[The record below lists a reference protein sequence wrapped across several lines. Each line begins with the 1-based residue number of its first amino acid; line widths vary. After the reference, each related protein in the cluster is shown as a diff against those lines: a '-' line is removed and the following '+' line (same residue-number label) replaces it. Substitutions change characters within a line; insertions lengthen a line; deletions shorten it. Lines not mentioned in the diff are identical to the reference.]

1 MFFLSPFLFWSNTWE
16 AKCQLWLQETQCC
29 WWPQGHL
36 PPASSCQLWIASV
49 QHFRV
54 PQTQQH
60 PSLLLSFQLSSA
72 WEEVTPWGPMH
83 QQHCRITTQDNYTQN
98 SPRTKSEISKGSY
111 DYSRLRD
118 TSFSRTSILEKIS
131 GISTQEQ
138 GHSCCRR
145 EEFGC
150 MCLWDTQRELSSTV
164 FPGTSLPLN
173 SIGLVYA

>member
-1 MFFLSPFLFWSNTWE
+1 MSALIAGDTMLLMATR
-16 AKCQLWLQETQCC
+16 
-29 WWPQGHL
+29 
-36 PPASSCQLWIASV
+36 PPATCFILPAVDSISSVFQGPTDTAASQLVVVISA
-49 QHFRV
+49 
-54 PQTQQH
+54 
-60 PSLLLSFQLSSA
+60 QLR
-72 WEEVTPWGPMH
+72 EEVTPWSPMH

-98 SPRTKSEISKGSY
+98 SPRTKSEISKGSH
-111 DYSRLRD
+111 DYSRLSD

-173 SIGLVYA
+173 SIGLVCA